1 MGLIVSE
8 LIANSFAH
16 AFPEGAGLINM
27 SLAMDTPGGDSATI
41 VFSDNGIGF
50 VDSGNNKRNGL
61 ALVKRLIE
69 QIGGSATVRSDHGT
83 EWTLKFPVPAIEV
96 PPQSPGRSTRFH
108 ARAERH
114 HHARQ
119 EQFGHRPPHVVPT
132 K

>member
-1 MGLIVSE
+1 
-8 LIANSFAH
+8 
-16 AFPEGAGLINM
+16 M

-41 VFSDNGIGF
+41 VFADNGIGF

-69 QIGGSATVRSDHGT
+69 QIGGSATVRSDNGT

-96 PPQSPGRSTRFH
+96 PPRSPGDPPDSTPEPNDTTMPGRNGLDTD
-108 ARAERH
+108 A
-114 HHARQ
+114 
-119 EQFGHRPPHVVPT
+119 PHVVPT